1 MTPSLIFTF
10 VPQEKLLCRTI
21 LLRECA
27 FLSEEEVVFQAGEAV
42 TM

>member
-27 FLSEEEVVFQAGEAV
+27 FLSEEVVFQAGEAV